1 MDPRGEE
8 RQREKLARLRAERDQ
23 ERWAAALENVRRTA
37 EGNENIMPALIEAAH
52 AYATL
57 GEITNVLK
65 GVFGVHHFSNI
76 V

>member
-65 GVFGVHHFSNI
+65 GVFGVHQFSNI

>member
-1 MDPRGEE
+1 
-8 RQREKLARLRAERDQ
+8 
-23 ERWAAALENVRRTA
+23 
-37 EGNENIMPALIEAAH
+37 MPALIEAAH

-65 GVFGVHHFSNI
+65 TVFGVQEFSNI